1 MEETFKKLEF
11 TDDFMFRK
19 VMENKKICTRMLE
32 ILLDIKIDHVENLT
46 PEFTLESLI
55 DKRGVRLD
63 VYVKDSN
70 RVFDVE
76 MQTIIKGDEG
86 LRARYYQSEI
96 DMKILNRRES
106 YRKLKESYVI
116 FLCTQDPFGFELP
129 VYVFE
134 NLCRGNNSIKLDDRT
149 FKYFFNA
156 SAAEKIQGNE
166 EVKKL
171 LTYISTHVPENA
183 FTQEIEEEVEAS
195 SNDAEWRKGL
205 MTFEMLME
213 EKKKEAREQGREEG
227 IAEGMEK
234 GIAQGMEKG
243 IEKGREEGLEQG
255 AYNKSLETAKT
266 ALSMNLPPENI
277 SKLTGLPL
285 ETILKLKDQL

>member
-46 PEFTLESLI
+46 PEFTLENI
-55 DKRGVRLD
+55 FDKRGVRLD

-96 DMKILNRRES
+96 DMKILNRREP
-106 YRKLKESYVI
+106 YRNLKESYVI
-116 FLCTQDPFGFELP
+116 FLCTQDPFGYDLP

-134 NLCRGNNSIKLDDRT
+134 NLCRGNNSIKLNDRT

-156 SAAEKIQGNE
+156 SAAEKIKNNE
-166 EVKKL
+166 EIKKL

-213 EKKKEAREQGREEG
+213 ERFEA
-227 IAEGMEK
+227 GMEK
-234 GIAQGMEKG
+234 GIKQG
-243 IEKGREEGLEQG
+243 IEKGREEGIAQG
-255 AYNKSLETAKT
+255 TYNKSLETAKN
-266 ALSMNLPPENI
+266 ALSMNLPPEDI

-285 ETILKLKDQL
+285 DTILKLKNQL